1 MSIFTDFLNLFKWN
15 TVDDSEE
22 EFDIDKALND
32 NWDKID
38 KKMEQ
43 HVHSTSLIHANVTKT
58 KDGFM
63 SKEDKQ
69 KIDNIENNA
78 QANIIE
84 KIKKNGTEI
93 EIINKEINIELKKDD
108 VDLGNVDNTSDLNK
122 PISKLQK
129 EEFDKKVDKEDGK
142 VLSSNDFTNEL
153 KEKLEKETVP
163 SGGTTGQVLT
173 KKSDADN
180 DVQWTDQTGQ
190 GGVTGDT
197 VPIGSLMPLPTTIIP
212 ENWLLCDGSEVSRT
226 EYSELFNVIG
236 EDFGAGD
243 GSSTFNLPNI
253 KGRTIVGLDPNDED
267 FNEIGKT
274 LGEKAHK
281 LTVDELASHKHDING
296 NGYALHGAG
305 SQEFAA
311 GGANSTDIKTFLNIK
326 NTGGDQP
333 HNNIQ
338 PSFVG
343 CYIIKAKQSAGLVA
357 TVVDNLESTSET
369 DALSAKQGKVL
380 NEKIETLTSQ
390 KVYSTEEKATGEVW
404 IDGKLIYQKTI
415 KITSLASNRVYS
427 HGISNLG
434 EVIDM
439 SGSAYFTKQGWQPL
453 QRIVIDAVAGYSLGI
468 GDVTGSTFLM
478 QVGSSYNG
486 FTKAYVTIKYTK
498 T

>member
-173 KKSDADN
+173 KQSNKDN
-180 DVQWTDQTGQ
+180 DVGWADPTGQ

-197 VPIGSLMPLPTTIIP
+197 VPIGSITSYATSTAP
-212 ENWLLCDGSEVSRT
+212 ENWLVCDGSEVSRT
-226 EYSELFNVIG
+226 EYAELFNVIG

-243 GSSTFNLPNI
+243 GSTTFNLPNI
-253 KGRTIVGLDPNDED
+253 KGRTIVGLDTNDTD
-267 FNEIGKT
+267 FNVIGKT
-274 LGEKAHK
+274 LGEKTHK
-281 LTVDELASHKHDING
+281 LTVAEMPSHKHNDGVTNNFFGQTGGQTSCIVLQDKSQG
-296 NGYALHGAG
+296 TTYA
-305 SQEFAA
+305 
-311 GGANSTDIKTFLNIK
+311 
-326 NTGGDQP
+326 TGGDQP

-343 CYIIKAKQSAGLVA
+343 CYIIKAKQSAGVVA
-357 TVVDNLESTSET
+357 TVVDNLESESET

-380 NEKIETLTSQ
+380 NKKI
-390 KVYSTEEKATGEVW
+390 KTEITTGTEFATNEY
-404 IDGKLIYQKTI
+404 IDGKQVYG
-415 KITSLASNRVYS
+415 KIIDFGALPNNTSKRVAHGLDLSSITLYKLYGMTSNGMTLPCYRSNSQY
-427 HGISNLG
+427 GIELYFADSNSI
-434 EVIDM
+434 EIVTHMDR
-439 SGSAYFTKQGWQPL
+439 SAYIA
-453 QRIVIDAVAGYSLGI
+453 RITLY
-468 GDVTGSTFLM
+468 
-478 QVGSSYNG
+478 
-486 FTKAYVTIKYTK
+486 YTK
-498 T
+498 N